1 MSPELIDS
9 SSFSPD
15 IREFIRLLDRH
26 EVRYLIVGGEA
37 VIFYGHARLTGDVDF
52 YYDRQEGNVRRLY
65 AALHEFWEGS
75 IPGVSGPAE
84 LTEGGLIVQFGVPPN
99 RIDLLNRIDGVAFEE
114 AWESRAVALLKIRG
128 RTVPVNYV
136 GLDELIRNKEAAARP
151 KDLDDVPFLKKA
163 RDLRHRKG

>member
-26 EVRYLIVGGEA
+26 DVRYLIVGGEA

-52 YYDRQEGNVRRLY
+52 YYDRQEGNARRLY

-75 IPGVSGPAE
+75 IPGVSGPA
-84 LTEGGLIVQFGVPPN
+84 
-99 RIDLLNRIDGVAFEE
+99 
-114 AWESRAVALLKIRG
+114 
-128 RTVPVNYV
+128 
-136 GLDELIRNKEAAARP
+136 ELIRNKEAAARP